1 MKDVLVL
8 GSSGTIG
15 GAVVTE
21 LVRAGA
27 QVHTPGRD
35 FKWKP
40 VNPWGLVCCMGSYG
54 PKGKLSDVEP
64 SDIYNALMLNVFTQM
79 IQVREFIKLLD
90 GRPGRIVLMSGG
102 GVGSGCLEPRRSTYV
117 AAKHAIVG
125 FVEAM
130 SRELDGVLINAVA
143 PGPVKSRM
151 TADDVRDDWVE
162 PTVAAKLVAELIM
175 DDAMRVTGKLWSARR
190 REYFNL
196 RSSDGRYT
204 YPDAEWER

>member
-1 MKDVLVL
+1 MRDVLVL

-21 LVRAGA
+21 LVKAGA

-102 GVGSGCLEPRRSTYV
+102 GVGSGKFPAERSSYV

-130 SRELDGVLINAVA
+130 SQELTNVTINAVA
-143 PGPVKSRM
+143 PGPVKSKM

-162 PTVAAKLVAELIM
+162 PTVAAGLIADLIM
-175 DDAMRVTGKLWSARR
+175 EDKMHFAGTGKLWSARKR
-190 REYFNL
+190 IAFNL
-196 RSSDGRYT
+196 RSNWDR
-204 YPDAEWER
+204 